1 MSLKR
6 AIIAALCGSILV
18 SSTAFG
24 QEQLISK
31 VDTRI
36 EASAPFVKN
45 THPDVA
51 PQSASGNEGI
61 LCTYRLFP
69 NHLKNTQT
77 YSPYKR
83 SIGLRDNSDH
93 VCAANI
99 FRFSVKRWSP
109 ITPAAALIFDSR
121 TVRDSVLD
129 FSLDRPSLPRA
140 EQRGSFYNSATLN
153 KGGLNDLYRF
163 SNGEVPAAVF
173 GYNF

>member
-6 AIIAALCGSILV
+6 AIVAALCGSILA

-31 VDTRI
+31 AHTPS

-51 PQSASGNEGI
+51 PQSASGNERI
-61 LCTYRLFP
+61 LCTYRFFS
-69 NHLKNTQT
+69 NYLKNTQT

-83 SIGLRDNSDH
+83 SIGLSDNSDH
-93 VCAANI
+93 VCAVYI

-109 ITPAAALIFDSR
+109 ITPAAALIFDPR
-121 TVRDSVLD
+121 VRDSALD

-163 SNGEVPAAVF
+163 SNGEIPAAVF